1 VVLAPVL
8 APVLAYGP
16 FRFIGKTVK
25 TRIYRPKS
33 ADDELP
39 LAGLLRYAL
48 WPMTLNE
55 RVRGWARALGP
66 MGWRNI
72 VPPSSGWLRLLA
84 SFTSYLLVLG
94 ALATVIG
101 KTMAMEALAPA
112 DRSIWLLMW
121 AVSQDLLVY
130 FGSAAVLAALEMW
143 TRRWLLLTIPLALVA
158 SLTGMLNTVYLAIT
172 GEQAT
177 GEAFVQLAARIGDAL
192 DIAGEVVSIELALGL
207 IGGLTLGIAI
217 PFLLRRFLRRRNWN
231 FEQRTDGRAR
241 MLCAGWIAVLS
252 LLVVVMT
259 PQPKT
264 VMARNLGKN
273 ALFKTLWTLTPAD
286 TGSFAGYK
294 PSRLASSAII
304 SRFADGAEHPNVVV
318 VVLESTRF
326 DRTSLSDH
334 PEAADTPT
342 LEQLAEEGLSAP
354 RARAVLP
361 HTTKS
366 LFSILCGR
374 YPLMQKKVAEVS
386 ADLKVQCL
394 PSILA
399 EAGYETAF
407 FQSSWG
413 TFEWRPR
420 LVQRLGFGLFRAWED
435 IRGQELGYLASDDE
449 SLAAPFG
456 KWLDEIRASK
466 QPFMAT
472 LLTSAPHHP
481 YRLSRRAEKAA
492 HEGGLPIETDEQRY
506 LRLLEAEDRL
516 LEALLK
522 ALERRRLRDKTIV
535 VVVGD
540 HGEGFGEKGVKQHDN
555 NFYEEGL
562 RVPLVIVGPGVP
574 QREVEG
580 NATLLDVTPTLLA
593 LLGIELDAKGAA
605 ALDGHNLLAEDFP
618 GDLPRYFSCWFEMRC
633 RGFVVGETK
642 VVYEP
647 QADEAWYYD
656 LANDPEENEPLP
668 LDDAL
673 NKELKLLQDTLRRF
687 RADNYSVVLG
697 AAKFGDWR
705 CAHKSRKCRHPKA
718 K

>member
-294 PSRLASSAII
+294 PARLVSAAAIK
-304 SRFADGAEHPNVVV
+304 RFAATDHPNVVV
-318 VVLESTRF
+318 VVLESTRY
-326 DRTSLSDH
+326 DRTSLSGRSD
-334 PEAADTPT
+334 AADTPT
-342 LEQLAEEGLSAP
+342 LVSLAKAGLHAP

-374 YPLMQKKVAEVS
+374 FPLMQKQLIELSSNIKAH
-386 ADLKVQCL
+386 CL
-394 PSILA
+394 PEILD
-399 EAGYETAF
+399 EAGYVTAF

-413 TFEWRPR
+413 TFEARPR
-420 LVQRLGFGLFRAWED
+420 LAKRLGFREFKAWED
-435 IRGQELGYLASDDE
+435 IGGESLGYLASDDE
-449 SLAAPFG
+449 SLVEPFG
-456 KWLDEIRASK
+456 KWLNELDPE

-472 LLTSAPHHP
+472 LLTSATHHP
-481 YRLSRRAEKAA
+481 YRLSRPAKTAAKAA
-492 HEGGLPIETDEQRY
+492 GLPVASDEDRY
-506 LRLLEAEDRL
+506 LRLIEAEDRMLAGL
-516 LEALLK
+516 LEE
-522 ALERRRLRDKTIV
+522 LERRDLRKKTIV
-535 VVVGD
+535 VVLGD

-562 RVPLVIVGPGVP
+562 RVPLVIVGPNVP
-574 QREVEG
+574 IREVPG
-580 NATLLDVTPTLLA
+580 NASLVDVTPTLLS
-593 LLGIELDAKGAA
+593 LLGLQPEPAARRAMNGLDLSDPAYTG
-605 ALDGHNLLAEDFP
+605 L
-618 GDLPRYFSCWFEMRC
+618 LPRYFSCWFEMRC
-633 RGFVVGETK
+633 RGFVLGDFK
-642 VVYEP
+642 VVQEP
-647 QADEAWYYD
+647 QADTAWYYD
-656 LANDPEENEPLP
+656 LAADPEENEPLP

>member
-1 VVLAPVL
+1 VLIASAVATLVGKAL
-8 APVLAYGP
+8 AVRSLEGVRSPLLLLGWA
-16 FRFIGKTVK
+16 F
-25 TRIYRPKS
+25 S
-33 ADDELP
+33 AD
-39 LAGLLRYAL
+39 LAMYCGA
-48 WPMTLNE
+48 
-55 RVRGWARALGP
+55 AA
-66 MGWRNI
+66 
-72 VPPSSGWLRLLA
+72 LLA
-84 SFTSYLLVLG
+84 
-94 ALATVIG
+94 
-101 KTMAMEALAPA
+101 M
-112 DRSIWLLMW
+112 
-121 AVSQDLLVY
+121 
-130 FGSAAVLAALEMW
+130 LEMRA
-143 TRRWLLLTIPLALVA
+143 RRAWLVTFPLALGGA
-158 SLTGMLNTVYLAIT
+158 ITATLNTGYLIIT
-172 GEQAT
+172 GEQ
-177 GEAFVQLAARIGDAL
+177 GSWEAFVQLFARIGDVVDITGEGVDREVGL
-192 DIAGEVVSIELALGL
+192 VIAGGAAA
-207 IGGLTLGIAI
+207 GIAL
-217 PFLLRRFLRRRNWN
+217 PLLLRWLMRRRRLS
-231 FEQRTDGRAR
+231 FERGVHGHARAV
-241 MLCAGWIAVLS
+241 CAAWLAIAG
-252 LLVVVMT
+252 LVVVMAAPRPRT
-259 PQPKT
+259 A
-264 VMARNLGKN
+264 MARNLGKT
-273 ALFKTLWTLTPAD
+273 ALLSIARTLVMSLD
-286 TGSFAGYK
+286 RGSFAGYK

-656 LANDPEENEPLP
+656 LANDPGEANPL
-668 LDDAL
+668 AL
-673 NKELKLLQDTLRRF
+673 TKALEAELLRLQDRLQ
-687 RADNYSVVLG
+687 RARARKYSVV
-697 AAKFGDWR
+697 FGDTYIGPWR
-705 CAHKSRKCRHPKA
+705 CAAGESECRHPNAKKERYRYERAPEAAPSAAVVDDGIVRPKLPRLTPKTDPQGEGASAGGRRIDRRGRKSEADPGAALAGEAGAKA
-718 K
+718 ATPAAAGSEG